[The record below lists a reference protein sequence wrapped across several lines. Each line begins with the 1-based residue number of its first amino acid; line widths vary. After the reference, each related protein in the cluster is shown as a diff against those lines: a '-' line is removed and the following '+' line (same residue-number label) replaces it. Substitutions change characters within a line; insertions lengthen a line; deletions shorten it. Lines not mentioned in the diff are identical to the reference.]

1 MISSLRKFLLTAV
14 IITLL
19 HSNAPAGDLPT
30 PETCIEVE
38 IEHDTGNVIDT
49 HLPKNAEKP
58 LLDEATIKE
67 LRKWRFKPGKVRDET
82 IPIPL
87 AKGRSRPSWS

>member
-38 IEHDTGNVIDT
+38 IEREILELEIQVLAREMT
-49 HLPKNAEKP
+49 HTAG
-58 LLDEATIKE
+58 A
-67 LRKWRFKPGKVRDET
+67 VSSS
-82 IPIPL
+82 
-87 AKGRSRPSWS
+87 SRPTSASSIRPSVR